1 MSWARV
7 IWTDLETFAHA
18 TEDPEK
24 VLKALSLLLPEVLE
38 KQVNKETVL
47 GHYHNEI
54 IIYKVKIT
62 NKKGIQ
68 NFLCLLSERIDEKD
82 KKQLFDLFDKRL
94 DDSGILYLRFDK
106 QEAFKGILK
115 MSEGEDVI
123 RVRIKFSSYP
133 LSRELIQESCLSY
146 GLMKK

>member
-1 MSWARV
+1 MSSARV
-7 IWTDLETFAHA
+7 LWINLETFAHT
-18 TEDPEK
+18 TEDTEK
-24 VLKALSLLLPEVLE
+24 VLKAFSFLLPEGLE
-38 KQVNKETVL
+38 KLVSKEKVL

-62 NKKGIQ
+62 HKKNIEEY
-68 NFLCLLSERIDEKD
+68 LSSLSERMNEND
-82 KKQLFDLFDKRL
+82 KKLLFELFDKRL

-106 QEAFKGILK
+106 QEAFLGRLK
-115 MSEGEDVI
+115 LSEGEDVI
-123 RVRIKFSSYP
+123 RIRIKFSSYP